1 MLELCKRR
9 RDVALISI
17 VNNIIDLVDNDSKK
31 KRVVKRGREQ
41 EWINDREETGA
52 YSNIVLD
59 LCLHDEE
66 GFLRYMRILCVSV
79 MSNLL
84 N

>member
-41 EWINDREETGA
+41 
-52 YSNIVLD
+52 
-59 LCLHDEE
+59 
-66 GFLRYMRILCVSV
+66 
-79 MSNLL
+79 
-84 N
+84 